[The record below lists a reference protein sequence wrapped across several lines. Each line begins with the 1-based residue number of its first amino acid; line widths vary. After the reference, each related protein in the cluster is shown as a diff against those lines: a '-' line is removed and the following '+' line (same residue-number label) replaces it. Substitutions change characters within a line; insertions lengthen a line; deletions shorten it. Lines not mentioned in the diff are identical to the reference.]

1 MQSTAS
7 APGKT
12 SHRFFVACSPGL
24 ESLLVEELASL
35 GVRGAACPGGAE
47 ARGTIE
53 ALWASCTLSRLAE
66 SVRVRMRPFEA
77 RDFDALLRGLERL
90 PWHAYLPQ
98 GASVRVSVTC
108 HHSRLWH
115 SDAVAERVL
124 DVLARRRGVRP
135 ERARTDEE
143 EAGEVLDER
152 AHDARLFVRL
162 MRDEVQV
169 SIDASGERLHR
180 RGYRTHVAEASLRET
195 LAAALVHVA
204 RRQAPD
210 ALVLWDPFC
219 GAGTIPLEWLE
230 SGLGRAA
237 GARRSFAFERWP
249 THDARGFASF
259 RAELANGSTT
269 STPSIRTWGSDIS
282 ERAISAARN
291 NAELAG
297 LSEYAHWFH
306 GDFEQAAREVPR
318 GALVI
323 SNPPY
328 GVRVDE
334 GNVLVRLGRVLGAR
348 KDLRPVVLMLG
359 GPARRWQSGLPFST
373 VTKTKNGGLP
383 VRIELLR

>member
-1 MQSTAS
+1 MQSSPSLS
-7 APGKT
+7 AKT

-24 ESLLVEELASL
+24 EPLLVEELASI
-35 GVRGAACPGGAE
+35 GVRGTACPGGAE
-47 ARGTIE
+47 ARGTTD
-53 ALWASCTLSRLAE
+53 ALWTTCFTSRLGE
-66 SVRVRMRPFEA
+66 SVRVRLRPFEA
-77 RDFDALLRGLERL
+77 KDFGALSSGLERL
-90 PWHAYLPQ
+90 PWHAFLPQ
-98 GASVRVSVTC
+98 GSAARVSVTC

-115 SDAVAERVL
+115 SDAVADRVFE
-124 DVLARRRGVRP
+124 VLGRRRGVRP
-135 ERARTDEE
+135 ERARTDEDAE
-143 EAGEVLDER
+143 DEGSG
-152 AHDARLFVRL
+152 APEDVARVFVRL
-162 MRDEVQV
+162 LRDEVQV

-204 RRQAPD
+204 RRQAPE
-210 ALVLWDPFC
+210 APFLWDPFC

-230 SGLGRAA
+230 STLDRPA

-249 THDARGFASF
+249 THDAPGFAVW
-259 RAELANGSTT
+259 RAEHETRRSLEGPFCSL
-269 STPSIRTWGSDIS
+269 GSDIS
-282 ERAISAARN
+282 ERSVAAARK

-297 LSEYAHWFH
+297 LSEHAQWIH
-306 GDFEQAAREVPR
+306 GDFETAARDVPR

-334 GNVLVRLGRVLGAR
+334 GNVLARLERVLASR

-359 GPARRWQSGLPFST
+359 GPARRWQSHLPFST